1 MCFSK
6 ELKLLSKELQV
17 TLAVC
22 KTSYNCT
29 AMFENFRAMTDG
41 QLSIK
46 AAVVSIPH
54 SHENLH
60 CLKSRVSQFSVV
72 SPL

>member
-17 TLAVC
+17 TLAIC

-29 AMFENFRAMTDG
+29 AMLENFRAMTDG

-54 SHENLH
+54 SHQNLR
-60 CLKSRVSQFSVV
+60 CLKSRVSQFSAV
-72 SPL
+72 SSL